1 MVATI
6 SALTNSAQ
14 AASYYEL
21 DDYYSE
27 NDTANSKWI
36 GKGTEELGLSGEV
49 DGDEFKALLEGKVAG
64 QQLGTM
70 RDGELEHRPGWDLTF
85 SAPKSVSVLAEVAGD
100 RRLIDAHEKAVQ
112 TALSMVEE
120 HLAVTRIREDG
131 SIRRENTENLVIASF
146 RHGTSR
152 DIDPQ
157 LHSHNVIL
165 NMTQDAEGK
174 WRSLEPRAFYQLQKA
189 LGAIYRQELAAGA
202 KALGYEINWKD
213 STFEIAGIDEKV
225 LEAFSQRSAAIEAR
239 LAERGKTRKEA
250 SAAEKQIAALDTRQK
265 KQSVSHTELIQA
277 WRETANELGWDEDA
291 RKQIIAEANERQ
303 NQNHIGNNLN
313 IAYAFE
319 REMEADKAL
328 SQGIATL
335 SERQS
340 VFSTIALHEAAGKFA
355 NGGIGHDDITQ
366 AIKRA
371 EKISDIE
378 TREYI
383 DRRGASFKGY
393 TSAINIAD
401 ETKILELEEKG
412 RLQAKPI
419 LSPMAA
425 GAAIANAE
433 IKAKLSGH
441 AWNDEQRQATAQI
454 LTSRNRINAL
464 QGSAGTAKT
473 STVLATIAKEAEAR
487 GIRVTALAPTA
498 SAAQVLGEA
507 LNTNA
512 DTLARHLLSPNIPN
526 KANVEKLWIVDEA
539 SLISSKNMA
548 QLFEQA
554 DKQQAKVL
562 LVGDTSQLGSIE
574 AGAAF
579 KQLQAAGMET
589 AHLTNILRQT
599 NEQAKAA
606 VEASLEGDAKKALEA
621 IDNGGGKIIEYAS
634 REERFAQIAQD
645 YANLDDAQRRKT
657 LIIEPSREGRN
668 QLTKQIR
675 ERLAENGILTGDKI
689 ATNRLISKDLTKAE
703 IKDIHSYEI
712 GNTIIFSKDYEHKGI
727 SKDQAYEIK
736 AIDTNKNSITLEGK
750 NGSEIDWRPKKWG
763 ANKSQ
768 AYTNETIEFQKGDK
782 IQFTKNDRALG
793 RINGQQSEVVS
804 VYSETRQLTLKSTNN
819 RKITLNLDETKD
831 QHITHNYVLT
841 TFAAQG
847 RTAQN
852 VIINAESTA
861 TNLIDQKSF
870 YVAIS
875 RAKENTT
882 IYTDNREKLVKAI
895 NERSGEK
902 QVALGN
908 APQAK
913 KVKALTSSLE

>member
-14 AASYYEL
+14 AASYYCEL

-27 NDTANSKWI
+27 NDTANSKWL
-36 GKGTEELGLSGEV
+36 GKGAEELGLSGEV

-70 RDGELEHRPGWDLTF
+70 RDGKLEHRPGWDLTF

-120 HLAVTRIREDG
+120 HLTVTRIREDG

-152 DIDPQ
+152 DVDPQ

-174 WRSLEPRAFYQLQKA
+174 WRSLEPRAFYQLQKS

-202 KALGYEINWKD
+202 KSLGYEINWGKD
-213 STFEIAGIDEKV
+213 STFEIAGIDDKV

-239 LAERGKTRKEA
+239 LAERGKTRKDA
-250 SAAEKQIAALDTRQK
+250 SAAEKQIAALDTRQA
-265 KQSVSHTELIQA
+265 KQIIPQSELIQE
-277 WRETANELGWDEDA
+277 WRTIADNIGWDEKA
-291 RKQIIAEANERQ
+291 RKSMIANAETTQAMT
-303 NQNHIGNNLN
+303 IDSVDV
-313 IAYAFE
+313 FE
-319 REMEADKAL
+319 REMKADRALAKA
-328 SQGIATL
+328 IEML

-355 NGGIGHDDITQ
+355 NGGIGHNDITQ

-371 EKISDIE
+371 EKISDLE

-393 TSAINIAD
+393 TSAINIAN
-401 ETKILELEEKG
+401 EVKMLELEEKG
-412 RLQAKPI
+412 RLQANPI

-433 IKAKLSGH
+433 IKAKLEGH
-441 AWNDEQRQATAQI
+441 SWNEEQRQATAQI
-454 LTSRNRINAL
+454 LTSKNRIIAL

-473 STVLATIAKEAEAR
+473 STVLATIAKEAEAQ
-487 GIRVTALAPTA
+487 GIKVTALAPTA

-539 SLISSKNMA
+539 SLISSKSMA
-548 QLFEQA
+548 QLLEQA

-589 AHLTNILRQT
+589 TKLTNILRQT

-606 VEASLEGDAKKALEA
+606 VEASLEGDAKKAMAA

-645 YANLDDAQRRKT
+645 YANLDEAQRKKT

-675 ERLAENGILTGDKI
+675 ERLAENGVLNGDKI
-689 ATNRLISKDLTKAE
+689 ATKRLISKDLTKAE

-727 SKDQAYEIK
+727 TKDQAYEIK
-736 AIDTNKNSITLEGK
+736 AIDANKHSITLEGK
-750 NGSEIDWRPKKWG
+750 DGSKIDWRPKQWG

-793 RINGQQSEVVS
+793 RINGLQSEVVS
-804 VYSETRQLTLKSTNN
+804 MDAETRQLTLKSTNN
-819 RKITLNLDETKD
+819 RKIILNLDEAKD
-831 QHITHNYVLT
+831 QHITYNYVLT
-841 TFAAQG
+841 AFAAQG

-875 RAKENTT
+875 RAKETTT

-902 QVALGN
+902 QVALGH

-913 KVKALTSSLE
+913 NIRSFGNSLL

>member
-14 AASYYEL
+14 AANYYEL

-27 NDTANSKWI
+27 QDTANSKWL
-36 GKGTEELGLSGEV
+36 GKGAEELGLSGEV

-120 HLAVTRIREDG
+120 HLAFTRIREDG

-165 NMTQDAEGK
+165 NMTQDEEGK
-174 WRSLEPRAFYQLQKA
+174 WRSLEPRAFYQLQKS

-202 KALGYEINWKD
+202 KSLGYEIAWSKD

-225 LEAFSQRSAAIEAR
+225 LDAFSQRSAAIEAR

-250 SAAEKQIAALDTRQK
+250 TAAEKQITALDTRQK
-265 KQSVSHTELIQA
+265 KQKIAHSELIQK
-277 WRETANELGWDEDA
+277 WRNIAEGLGWGEAA
-291 RKQIIAEANERQ
+291 RKQIIAEAKERQ

-355 NGGIGHDDITQ
+355 NGGIGHNDITQ

-371 EKISDIE
+371 EKISDLE

-383 DRRGASFKGY
+383 DKRGANFKGY

-401 ETKILELEEKG
+401 ETKMLELEEKG
-412 RLQAKPI
+412 RLKAQPI

-433 IKAKLSGH
+433 IKAKLEGH

-473 STVLATIAKEAEAR
+473 STVLATIAKEAEAQ
-487 GIRVTALAPTA
+487 GIKVTALAPTA

-512 DTLARHLLSPNIPN
+512 DTLARHLLSLNIPDRTN
-526 KANVEKLWIVDEA
+526 SEKLWIVDEA

-548 QLFEQA
+548 QLLEQA

-589 AHLTNILRQT
+589 SKLTNILRQT

-606 VEASLEGDAKKALEA
+606 VEASLEGNAKKAMEA

-645 YANLDDAQRRKT
+645 YANLDPTQRKKT

-675 ERLAENGILTGDKI
+675 ERLAENGVLTGDKI
-689 ATNRLISKDLTKAE
+689 ETKRLISKDLTKAE
-703 IKDIHSYEI
+703 VKDIHSYEI
-712 GNTIIFSKDYEHKGI
+712 GNTIIFSKDYAHKGI
-727 SKDQAYEIK
+727 AKGQAYEIK
-736 AIDTNKNSITLEGK
+736 AIDTNKHSITLEGK
-750 NGSEIDWRPKKWG
+750 GGREIDWRPKQWG

-804 VYSETRQLTLKSTNN
+804 VDAETRQITLKSANN

-841 TFAAQG
+841 AFAAQG

-852 VIINAESTA
+852 VIINADSTA

-875 RAKENTT
+875 RAKETTT

-902 QVALGN
+902 QVAIIFCEKN
-908 APQAK
+908 
-913 KVKALTSSLE
+913 VKISNNLTLQ